1 MSRVKSDE
9 ERHAKAFFLR
19 IGGSFEGAFKEQ
31 CCCFILGGAFR
42 GFTD

>member
-19 IGGSFEGAFKEQ
+19 IGGSFEVHLKSSAAVLF
-31 CCCFILGGAFR
+31 F
-42 GFTD
+42 

>member
-9 ERHAKAFFLR
+9 ERHAKAFFQNWRQLR
-19 IGGSFEGAFKEQ
+19 GAFKEQ